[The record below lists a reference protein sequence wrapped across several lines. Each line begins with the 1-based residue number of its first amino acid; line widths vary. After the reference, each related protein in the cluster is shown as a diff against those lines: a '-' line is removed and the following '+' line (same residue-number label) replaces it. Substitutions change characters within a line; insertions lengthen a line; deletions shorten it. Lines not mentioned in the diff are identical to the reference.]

1 MTPDG
6 RCPSGWALIASD
18 CACWQVPKR
27 LGEDLCS
34 LHEKVDR
41 LAFSVI
47 WIVDHEANV
56 ISTKVAKTVI
66 RSVAALSYEQVV
78 MLF

>member
-1 MTPDG
+1 MTI
-6 RCPSGWALIASD
+6 GWALIAID
-18 CACWQVPKR
+18 DARWKVPKR

-66 RSVAALSYEQVV
+66 RSVAALSYDQVV

>member
-1 MTPDG
+1 MTI
-6 RCPSGWALIASD
+6 GWALIAPDRARVSP
-18 CACWQVPKR
+18 QVPKR

-47 WIVDHEANV
+47 WVVDHEANV

-66 RSVAALSYEQVV
+66 RSVAALSYEQVE
-78 MLF
+78 